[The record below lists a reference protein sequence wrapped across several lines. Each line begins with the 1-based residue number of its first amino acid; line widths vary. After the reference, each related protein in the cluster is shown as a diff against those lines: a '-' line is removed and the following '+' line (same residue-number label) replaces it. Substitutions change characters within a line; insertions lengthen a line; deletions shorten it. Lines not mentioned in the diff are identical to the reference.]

1 MFEATDTGG
10 KDSTI
15 RSVFKGVNPQGCH
28 VTSFK
33 APTEIEQQHDFLW
46 RVHQRTPQKGH
57 IGIFSRSHYEDVL
70 VARVE
75 ELVPEQVWQARYE
88 HINAFEKMLHS
99 EGTVII
105 KFFLHISQEYQ
116 KERLQRRLNRP
127 DKVWKFS
134 LADLEGRKHWDD
146 YQVAFEEMLS
156 KCSKAYAP

>member
-15 RSVFKGVNPQGCH
+15 RSVFKGVNSKGCH

-33 APTEIEQQHDFLW
+33 APTEIEQQNDFLW

-88 HINAFEKMLHS
+88 HINAFEKNAAFGRDCHHQVLS
-99 EGTVII
+99 AY
-105 KFFLHISQEYQ
+105 FLGVSKRALATPTQPTRQGMEIQS
-116 KERLQRRLNRP
+116 RRFRRAETL
-127 DKVWKFS
+127 
-134 LADLEGRKHWDD
+134 G
-146 YQVAFEEMLS
+146 
-156 KCSKAYAP
+156 